1 MPPPLRGK
9 YLKPT
14 FQEKRGQVPWG
25 DPPSPQL
32 PKESRAQ
39 TRRNR
44 SVLERRL
51 LANFDWRL
59 LALVI
64 VTAAIGVVLV
74 FSATHKTA
82 QPYLYLTQLLWV
94 GIGLGF
100 LLLIL
105 FFDYHFLAQISK
117 YIYGISLLM
126 LIYPLL
132 FGSEVSGAR
141 RWIRW
146 GGFSLQPSEVAK
158 IATLLLLAYYYAEME
173 RVVLRFRD
181 VVIPGLIAALPAVLV
196 ALQPDLGSAL
206 TFVAIYLGVSFVAGA
221 RFRAIGQ
228 LILILLLIA
237 VVSWFTVLKDY
248 QKERLTTFLKPR
260 LDPADAGYQVRQL
273 KIAVGSGGIWGK
285 GFLHGSQSQL
295 EFVPAQHTDFIFS
308 LLAEEEG
315 FVGTVLMLGL
325 YLGILL
331 RMLKSAKVA
340 RDPLGVFITGG
351 FLSLF
356 LFQLSTNICMTV
368 GLMPTSGLPIPLL
381 SYGGSYMIATLAGVG
396 LVLNVR
402 MRRMVN

>member
-1 MPPPLRGK
+1 
-9 YLKPT
+9 
-14 FQEKRGQVPWG
+14 
-25 DPPSPQL
+25 
-32 PKESRAQ
+32 
-39 TRRNR
+39 
-44 SVLERRL
+44 VLERRL

-181 VVIPGLIAALPAVLV
+181 VLIPGLIAALPAVLV